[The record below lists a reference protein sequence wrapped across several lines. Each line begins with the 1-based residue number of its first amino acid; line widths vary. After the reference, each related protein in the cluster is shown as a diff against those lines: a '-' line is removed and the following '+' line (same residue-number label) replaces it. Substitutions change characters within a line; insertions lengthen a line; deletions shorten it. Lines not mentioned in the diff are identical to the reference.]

1 MTKLNSIKTQDI
13 VNKNLYLKL
22 YYKLLL
28 IRKFEEKIAEIYHTD
43 VIKSPVHLSI
53 GQEAVAVGICDVL
66 EKSDIVSNT
75 YRCHAT
81 HIAKGGDLNKMMAEL
96 YGKKDG
102 CAGGKAGSMHLI
114 DMDHGIMGASAVVGT
129 TVPVATGYAMAL
141 KKEMKKNKKRNVVVA
156 FFGDG
161 STEEGVFSESINFA
175 ALHKLPIIFVC
186 ENNKLAIH
194 NPIEKRQPTD
204 KICERITTYNIKTY
218 QIKDGD
224 IFKIRSVAQEAVN
237 LIKNNIENGPIF
249 IECFTYRY
257 KEHVGP
263 TEDLNEDYRDLTEYK
278 KWLANDQVTRLSKM
292 LNEKEL
298 KEIENRVEK
307 EIQDSINFSEKSKF
321 PGYKELYEHVL
332 APRNEIIKEK
342 SIKNS
347 AKKLIRYVDA
357 IAEACIQEME
367 RDEKVFVFGLDVDD
381 HKKIQGSTAGIEKFG
396 SDRFFGTPLSEDAMT
411 GVAVG
416 SAMYGLRP
424 IHVHI
429 RMDFMTLAANQL
441 INMAAKTHYMYNGR
455 LSVPLVVRT
464 MIGRSWGQGAQHS
477 QALHSMFAHIPGMRV
492 VAPSN
497 AYDAKGCMIASIR
510 DNNPVIFME
519 HRLLCNSKSYVPSD
533 SYECEIGKGRIV
545 KEGNDITIVA
555 ISHMAIE
562 ATRASHH
569 LESIGVNAEIIDPIW
584 INPLDIDLIKNS
596 VAKTGKLL
604 VVDNGW
610 VEFGVSAEIIAKI
623 NEVLPNGIN
632 GKPIK
637 IARMGFAP
645 TTCPTTKSLE
655 DLFYPNSKT
664 ISNKVCEMLAKKEI
678 NWGKIIIKNEE
689 LEEFKGPF

>member
-1 MTKLNSIKTQDI
+1 MTKNSHDKEL
-13 VNKNLYLKL
+13 VARLYESM
-22 YYKLLL
+22 LL

-53 GQEAVAVGICDVL
+53 GQEAVAVGVCDIL
-66 EKSDIVSNT
+66 KKDDIVSNT

-96 YGKKDG
+96 YGKVDG

-129 TVPVATGYAMAL
+129 TIPVAVGYAMAL
-141 KKEMKKNKKRNVVVA
+141 KREAQKTGKQRVVVA

-161 STEEGVFSESINFA
+161 ATEEGCFSESINFA
-175 ALHKLPIIFVC
+175 ALHKLPIIFLC

-194 NPIEKRQPTD
+194 NPIERRWPTD
-204 KICERITTYNIKTY
+204 KICERIATYGIKTHR
-218 QIKDGD
+218 ITEGD
-224 IFKIRSVAQEAVN
+224 VFEIRDTAKKAVDE
-237 LIKNNIENGPIF
+237 IKNNPQSGPIF

-263 TEDLNEDYRDLTEYK
+263 TEDLNEEYRCLETYK
-278 KWLANDQVTRLSKM
+278 KWLANDQIDRLAKILDEDEVKKITKKVEQKIAKS
-292 LNEKEL
+292 
-298 KEIENRVEK
+298 IE
-307 EIQDSINFSEKSKF
+307 FSEASKF
-321 PGYKELYEHVL
+321 PGAKELFENVL
-332 APRNEIIKEK
+332 APRLEKIKDAPLTK
-342 SIKNS
+342 DSPQ
-347 AKKLIRYVDA
+347 KLIRYVDA
-357 IAEACIQEME
+357 IAEACIQEMA

-396 SDRFFGTPLSEDAMT
+396 PERLFGTPLSEDAMT

-416 SAMYGLRP
+416 AAMYGLRP
-424 IHVHI
+424 VHVHI

-441 INMAAKTHYMYNGR
+441 INMAAKSHYVYNGA
-455 LSVPLVVRT
+455 LSIPLVVRT

-477 QALHSMFAHIPGMRV
+477 QALHAMFAHIPGMRV

-497 AYDAKGCMIASIR
+497 AHDAKGCLIAAIR

-519 HRLLCNSKSYVPSD
+519 HRLLCNSKSYVPQQAF
-533 SYECEIGKGRIV
+533 EMEIGKGRVV
-545 KEGNDITIVA
+545 KEGKDITVVG

-562 ATRASHH
+562 ATRAAHH
-569 LESIGVNAEIIDPIW
+569 LESTGISAEVIDPIW
-584 INPLDIDLIKNS
+584 INPLDIELIKKS
-596 VAKTGKLL
+596 VAKTGKIL

-610 VEFGVSAEIIAKI
+610 VEFGTSAEIIAKI
-623 NEVLPNGIN
+623 CEAFPDKKIQ
-632 GKPIK
+632 

-664 ISNKVCEMLAKKEI
+664 ISNKVCEMLKKEEI
-678 NWGKIIIKNEE
+678 DWSKLNVKNEE

>member
-1 MTKLNSIKTQDI
+1 MVTSTRDKDSTLR
-13 VNKNLYLKL
+13 LYKSM
-22 YYKLLL
+22 LL
-28 IRKFEEKIAEIYHTD
+28 IRKFEEKIAAIYHTD

-53 GQEAVAVGICDVL
+53 GQEAVAVGVCDIL
-66 EKSDIVSNT
+66 EKDDIVSNT

-114 DMDHGIMGASAVVGT
+114 DMDNGIMGASAVVGT
-129 TVPVATGYAMAL
+129 TIPVAVGYAMAL
-141 KKEMKKNKKRNVVVA
+141 KREAKKTGKQRVVVA

-161 STEEGVFSESINFA
+161 ATEEGVFSESINFA
-175 ALHKLPIIFVC
+175 ALHKLPIIFLC

-194 NPIEKRQPTD
+194 NPIERRWPTD
-204 KICERITTYNIKTY
+204 KICERIATYGVKTHR
-218 QIKDGD
+218 ITSGD
-224 IFKIRSVAQEAVN
+224 VFEIRDVAKNASDA
-237 LIKNNIENGPIF
+237 IKNNPENGPIF

-263 TEDLNEDYRDLTEYK
+263 TEDLNEEYRCLEEYN
-278 KWLANDQVTRLSKM
+278 KWLANDQIDILAKNLTDA
-292 LNEKEL
+292 EKE
-298 KEIENRVEK
+298 KIAAEVEK
-307 EIQDSINFSEKSKF
+307 EIADSITFSEKSEF
-321 PGYKELYEHVL
+321 PGAKELFEHVL
-332 APRNEIIKEK
+332 APRLEAISDKPLTKDSEQ
-342 SIKNS
+342 
-347 AKKLIRYVDA
+347 KLIRYVDA
-357 IAEACIQEME
+357 VAEGCIQEMA

-381 HKKIQGSTAGIEKFG
+381 HKKIQGSTAGIEQFG
-396 SDRFFGTPLSEDAMT
+396 PERLFGTPLSEDAMT

-416 SAMYGLRP
+416 AAMYGLRP
-424 IHVHI
+424 VHVHI

-441 INMAAKTHYMYNGR
+441 INMAAKSHYVYNGA
-455 LSVPLVVRT
+455 LSIPMVVRT

-497 AYDAKGCMIASIR
+497 AHDAKGCMIASIR

-519 HRLLCNSKSYVPSD
+519 HRLLCNSKSYVPVD
-533 SYECEIGKGRIV
+533 AFEMEIGKGRVV
-545 KEGNDITIVA
+545 KEGSDVTIVG

-562 ATRASHH
+562 ATRAAHH
-569 LESIGVNAEIIDPIW
+569 LESIGIHAEVIDPIW
-584 INPLDIDLIKNS
+584 INPLDIDLIKKS
-596 VAKTGKLL
+596 VAKTGKIL

-610 VEFGVSAEIIAKI
+610 VEFGVSAEIIAQICEAFPDKKI
-623 NEVLPNGIN
+623 Q
-632 GKPIK
+632 
-637 IARMGFAP
+637 IARMGFAQ

-664 ISNKVCEMLAKKEI
+664 ISNKVCEMLGSKEI
-678 NWGKIIIKNEE
+678 DWTKVSVKNEE